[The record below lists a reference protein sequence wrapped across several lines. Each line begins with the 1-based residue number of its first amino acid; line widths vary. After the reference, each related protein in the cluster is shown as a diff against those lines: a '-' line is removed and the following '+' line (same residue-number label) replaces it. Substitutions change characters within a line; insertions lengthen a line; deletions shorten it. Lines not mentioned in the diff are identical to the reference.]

1 MFAVQIESDAVVQG
15 TASIVGSNANNAMS
29 TSPGIKQP
37 RSSKVTADGAKI
49 RSTTSGRQSGKPSGQ
64 SRMSE
69 GGTTAANFSRRAS
82 VLRSLWNH
90 NDFLVCKIISILAKS
105 RMQIFTYCTQRE
117 QKEKMKGRIVRFVN
131 SFI

>member
-1 MFAVQIESDAVVQG
+1 MA
-15 TASIVGSNANNAMS
+15 TGSNINNQLS
-29 TSPGIKQP
+29 SSPGIKNH
-37 RSSKVTADGAKI
+37 RSSKVTGDGVI
-49 RSTTSGRQSGKPSGQ
+49 RSNTSGRSNKPSGQ

-69 GGTTAANFSRRAS
+69 QGGTSGGFGRRAS

-117 QKEKMKGRIVRFVN
+117 QKEKMNGRIVRFVN